1 MNNLQPYEK
10 HLADRLQELPVP
22 DKETGWKEMRKL
34 LDRDL
39 PEGGAAW
46 SGNRKWWWMG
56 ITVAI
61 IISGLWVSQQLS
73 ERKAQQANQLP
84 GFRSPEKKISK
95 DDAPFKNVED
105 VNRNSSTSNI
115 SDDIKSVNQKIV
127 DKGNKNEDV
136 DTAQGVVLPF
146 SSASKTE
153 STSTSNRGVQKRNV
167 VNGNTV
173 TEADFNKN
181 EKQHLKGKSDF

>member
-10 HLADRLQELPVP
+10 HLADRLQEVPVP
-22 DKETGWKEMRKL
+22 DKEIGWREMRKL

-73 ERKAQQANQLP
+73 ERKAEQANQLQ
-84 GFRSPEKKISK
+84 GFSTIEKKISK
-95 DDAPFKNVED
+95 NDAPSKNVED
-105 VNRNSSTSNI
+105 VNRNSTTSNT
-115 SDDIKSVNQKIV
+115 SGDIKSSNQKIV
-127 DKGNKNEDV
+127 DKGKKNEDV
-136 DTAQGVVLPF
+136 DLAHRVTLPF
-146 SSASKTE
+146 SSTSKTE
-153 STSTSNRGVQKRNV
+153 STSASGKGVQKRNV
-167 VNGNTV
+167 VNRNTV
-173 TEADFNKN
+173 SDVDFNKN
-181 EKQHLKGKSDF
+181 